1 MFKIKN
7 LTVKNFLSVGQNT
20 QAVKFDTC
28 DLVLVL
34 GENIDL
40 GGDDSGSRNGVG
52 KTAILNALSYALY
65 GQALTNIRK
74 ENLINK
80 TNGKGL
86 LVTVDFEVNSKSY
99 RVERGRKPNVFKFFI
114 DSEELTANDE
124 AQGDSRETQ
133 HAIDELLGMT
143 HDMFRHLVALNTYTE
158 PFLSLKANDQ
168 RMIIEQLLGITLLSE
183 KADRLREQ
191 MRVTKDLASQEEQRI
206 RAVTSANARIQD
218 QILSLQRRQRMWQE
232 KHLADVAQLQLMID
246 QLNQINIEQE
256 ISLHEQWREF
266 RNYQQTRNQ
275 LSQAK
280 AQQVSFLQKEIRS
293 FDRLERELQSLQ
305 NNQCY
310 TCGQPVKNLDQ
321 QIADK
326 TATIAESQQTVQQL
340 ESEILQLD
348 LELAQLT
355 VVSEPSETFYP
366 DPESATEHRIN
377 LQTMQTQLVAKQS
390 ETDPYQEQIT
400 EMSTQALEDICYDTI
415 NALKRVQEHEEFLL
429 KLLTNKDSFVRK
441 KIIDQN
447 LSYLNQRLSYYLY
460 KMGLPHR
467 VIFQSDLSVQI
478 EELGRELDVGN
489 LSRGESNRVILCL
502 GWSFRD
508 VWESLYHPVNLMFID
523 EMIDNGL
530 DSSGVENALSILKHM
545 VRERKRSVFLI
556 SHRDDLASRADRLLK
571 VIKENGFTQF
581 LQEMV

>member
-40 GGDDSGSRNGVG
+40 GGDDSGSRNGTG
-52 KTAILNALSYALY
+52 KTTVLNALSYALY

-86 LVTVDFEVNSKSY
+86 LVTVDFEVNGKSY
-99 RVERGRKPNVFKFFI
+99 RVERGRKPNIFKFFI
-114 DSEELTANDE
+114 DSEELAANDE

-191 MRVTKDLASQEEQRI
+191 MRVTKDLATQEEQRI

-326 TATIAESQQTVQQL
+326 TAAIAESQQTVQQL

-355 VVSEPSETFYP
+355 VISEPSETFYP
-366 DPESATEHRIN
+366 DRETATEHRIN

-400 EMSTQALEDICYDTI
+400 EMSTQALEEICYDTI

-478 EELGRELDVGN
+478 EELGRELDFDN
-489 LSRGESNRVILCL
+489 LSRGERNRLILSL
-502 GWSFRD
+502 SWSFRD

-523 EMIDNGL
+523 EMIDNGM
-530 DSSGVENALSILKHM
+530 DSSGVENAMGILKHM
-545 VRERKRSVFLI
+545 ARDRQRSVWLI
-556 SHRDDLASRADRLLK
+556 SHKDELASRVNNVLK
-571 VIKENGFTQF
+571 VVKENGFTQY
-581 LQEMV
+581 LQEMA

>member
-1 MFKIKN
+1 MFKIKSV
-7 LTVKNFLSVGQNT
+7 TAKNFLSVGNAT
-20 QAVKFDTC
+20 QSVKFDTQ
-28 DLVLVL
+28 DLTLVL

-86 LVTVDFEVNSKSY
+86 LVTVDFEVNSKHY
-99 RVERGRKPNVFKFFI
+99 RVERGRKPNIFKFFI
-114 DSEELTANDE
+114 DSEELAANDE

-191 MRVTKDLASQEEQRI
+191 MRITRDLASQEEHRI
-206 RAVTSANARIQD
+206 RAATSANSRIQE
-218 QILSLQRRQRMWQE
+218 QILNCQRRQRMWQE
-232 KHLADVAQLQLMID
+232 KHHEDVAQMQLVID
-246 QLNQINIEQE
+246 QLNQIDIEQE
-256 ISLHEQWREF
+256 IVLHEQWREF
-266 RNYQQTRNQ
+266 RAYQQTHHQ
-275 LSQAK
+275 ISQTL
-280 AQQVSFLQKEIRS
+280 AQKVSVLQKEILL
-293 FDRLERELQSLQ
+293 FDRLERELLSLQ

-310 TCGQPVKNLDQ
+310 TCGQPVKNLAQ
-321 QIADK
+321 ATADK
-326 TATIAESQQTVQQL
+326 TAAIAESQQTVQQL
-340 ESEILQLD
+340 ESEIHQLD
-348 LELAQLT
+348 LGLVHQT

-366 DPESATEHRIN
+366 DRETATEHRIN
-377 LQTMQTQLVAKQS
+377 LQALQSQLMSKQS
-390 ETDPYQEQIT
+390 ETDPYQEQII
-400 EMSTQALEDICYDTI
+400 EMSTQALEEICYDTM
-415 NALKRVQEHEEFLL
+415 NTLKRVQEHQEFLL

-467 VIFQSDLSVQI
+467 VTFQSDLSVQI
-478 EELGRELDVGN
+478 EELGRELDFDN
-489 LSRGESNRVILCL
+489 LSRGERNRLILSL
-502 GWSFRD
+502 SWSFRD

-523 EMIDNGL
+523 EMIDNGM
-530 DSSGVENALSILKHM
+530 DSSGVENAMSILKHM
-545 VRERKRSVFLI
+545 ARDRQRSVWLI
-556 SHRDDLASRADRLLK
+556 SHKDELASRVNNVLK
-571 VIKENGFTQF
+571 VVKENGFTQY
-581 LQEMV
+581 LQEQT

>member
-40 GGDDSGSRNGVG
+40 GGDDSGSRNGTG
-52 KTAILNALSYALY
+52 KTTVLNALSYALY

-86 LVTVDFEVNSKSY
+86 LVTVDFEVNGKSY
-99 RVERGRKPNVFKFFI
+99 RVERGRKPNIFKFFI
-114 DSEELTANDE
+114 DSEELAANDE

-191 MRVTKDLASQEEQRI
+191 MRVTKDLATQEEQRI

-326 TATIAESQQTVQQL
+326 TAAITESQQTVQQL
-340 ESEILQLD
+340 ESEIYQLD

-355 VVSEPSETFYP
+355 VISEPSETFYP
-366 DPESATEHRIN
+366 DRETATEHRIN

-400 EMSTQALEDICYDTI
+400 EMSTQALEEICYDTI

-478 EELGRELDVGN
+478 EELGRELDFDN
-489 LSRGESNRVILCL
+489 LSRGERNRLILSL
-502 GWSFRD
+502 SWSFRD

-523 EMIDNGL
+523 EMIDNGM
-530 DSSGVENALSILKHM
+530 DSSGVENAMGILKHM
-545 VRERKRSVFLI
+545 ARDRQRSVWLI
-556 SHRDDLASRADRLLK
+556 SHKDELASRVNNVLK
-571 VIKENGFTQF
+571 VVKENGFTQY

>member
-1 MFKIKN
+1 MFKIKSV
-7 LTVKNFLSVGQNT
+7 TAKNFLSVGNST
-20 QAVKFDTC
+20 QSVKFDTQ
-28 DLVLVL
+28 DLTLVL

-86 LVTVDFEVNSKSY
+86 LVTVDFEVNGKHY
-99 RVERGRKPNVFKFFI
+99 RVERGRKPNIFKFFI
-114 DSEELTANDE
+114 DSEELAANDE

-133 HAIDELLGMT
+133 HAIDNLLGMT

-191 MRVTKDLASQEEQRI
+191 MRITRDLASQEEHRI
-206 RAVTSANARIQD
+206 RAATSANSRIQE
-218 QILSLQRRQRMWQE
+218 QILSCQRRQRMWQE
-232 KHLADVAQLQLMID
+232 KHHEDAAQMQLVID
-246 QLNQINIEQE
+246 QLNQIDIEQE
-256 ISLHEQWREF
+256 IGLHTQWCDF
-266 RNYQQTRNQ
+266 RAYQQTHNQ
-275 LSQAK
+275 ISQIL
-280 AQQVSFLQKEIRS
+280 AQKVSVLQKEIRS
-293 FDRLERELQSLQ
+293 FDRLERELLSLQ

-310 TCGQPVKNLDQ
+310 TCGQPVKNLAQ
-321 QIADK
+321 VTADK
-326 TATIAESQQTVQQL
+326 TAAIAESQQTVQQL
-340 ESEILQLD
+340 ESEIHQLD
-348 LELAQLT
+348 LELVQLNA
-355 VVSEPSETFYP
+355 VSEPSETFYP
-366 DPESATEHRIN
+366 DRETATEHRIN
-377 LQTMQTQLVAKQS
+377 LQALQTQLMSKQS

-400 EMSTQALEDICYDTI
+400 EMSTQALEEICYDTM
-415 NALKRVQEHEEFLL
+415 NTLKRVQEHQEFLL

-467 VIFQSDLSVQI
+467 VTFQSDLSVQI
-478 EELGRELDVGN
+478 EELGRELDFDN
-489 LSRGESNRVILCL
+489 LSRGERNRLILSL
-502 GWSFRD
+502 SWSFRD

-523 EMIDNGL
+523 EMIDNGM
-530 DSSGVENALSILKHM
+530 DSSGVENAMSILKHM
-545 VRERKRSVFLI
+545 ARDRQRSVWLI
-556 SHRDDLASRADRLLK
+556 SHKDELASRVNNVLK
-571 VIKENGFTQF
+571 VVKENGFTQY
-581 LQEMV
+581 LQEKV

>member
-40 GGDDSGSRNGVG
+40 GGDDSGSRNGTG
-52 KTAILNALSYALY
+52 KTTVLNALSYALY

-86 LVTVDFEVNSKSY
+86 LVTVDFEVNGKSY

-114 DSEELTANDE
+114 DSEELAANDE

-191 MRVTKDLASQEEQRI
+191 MRVTKDLATQEEQRI

-275 LSQAK
+275 ISQAK

-326 TATIAESQQTVQQL
+326 TAAIAESQQTVQQL
-340 ESEILQLD
+340 ESEIYQLD

-366 DPESATEHRIN
+366 DRETATEHRIN

-400 EMSTQALEDICYDTI
+400 EMSTQALEEICYDTI

-478 EELGRELDVGN
+478 EELGRELDFDN
-489 LSRGESNRVILCL
+489 LSRGERNRLILSL
-502 GWSFRD
+502 SWSFRD

-523 EMIDNGL
+523 EMIDNGM
-530 DSSGVENALSILKHM
+530 DSSGVENAMGILKHM
-545 VRERKRSVFLI
+545 ARDRQRSVWLI
-556 SHRDDLASRADRLLK
+556 SHKDELASRVNNVLK
-571 VIKENGFTQF
+571 VVKENGFTQY

>member
-40 GGDDSGSRNGVG
+40 GGDDSGSRNGTG
-52 KTAILNALSYALY
+52 KTTVLNALSYALY

-86 LVTVDFEVNSKSY
+86 LVTVDFEVNGKSY

-114 DSEELTANDE
+114 DSEELAANDE
-124 AQGDSRETQ
+124 SQGDSRETQ

-191 MRVTKDLASQEEQRI
+191 MRVTKDLATQEEQRI

-326 TATIAESQQTVQQL
+326 TAAIAESQQTVQQL

-366 DPESATEHRIN
+366 DRETATEHRIN

-400 EMSTQALEDICYDTI
+400 EMSTQALEEICYDTI

-478 EELGRELDVGN
+478 EELGRELDFDN
-489 LSRGESNRVILCL
+489 LSRGERNRLILSL
-502 GWSFRD
+502 SWSFRD

-523 EMIDNGL
+523 EMIDNGM
-530 DSSGVENALSILKHM
+530 DSSGVENAMGILKHM
-545 VRERKRSVFLI
+545 ARDRQRSVWLI
-556 SHRDDLASRADRLLK
+556 SHKDELASRVNNVLK
-571 VIKENGFTQF
+571 VVKENGFTQY

>member
-1 MFKIKN
+1 MFKIK
-7 LTVKNFLSVGQNT
+7 TVSAKNFLSVGNAT
-20 QAVKFDTC
+20 QSVKFDTG
-28 DLVLVL
+28 DLTLVL

-40 GGDDSGSRNGVG
+40 GGDDLGSRNGVG

-86 LVTVDFEVNSKSY
+86 LVTVDFEVNGKNY

-114 DSEELTANDE
+114 DSEELAANDE

-133 HAIDELLGMT
+133 HAIDDLLGMS

-168 RMIIEQLLGITLLSE
+168 RMVIEQLLGITLLSE

-191 MRVTKDLASQEEQRI
+191 MRITKDLATQEEHRI
-206 RAVTSANARIQD
+206 KAVTSANARIQE
-218 QILSLQRRQRMWQE
+218 QIQSLQRRQRMWQE
-232 KHLADVAQLQLMID
+232 KHQTDVAQLQLMID
-246 QLNQINIEQE
+246 QLSQISIEQE

-266 RNYQQTRNQ
+266 RNHQQTHNQ
-275 LSQAK
+275 LSQAL
-280 AQQVSFLQKEIRS
+280 AQKTSFLQKEIRS

-310 TCGQPVKNLDQ
+310 TCGQPVKNQAQ
-321 QIADK
+321 QTADK
-326 TATIAESQQTVQQL
+326 IAAITESQQTVQQL
-340 ESEILQLD
+340 ESEIHQLD
-348 LELAQLT
+348 LELTQLPAVPEPAQ
-355 VVSEPSETFYP
+355 TFYP
-366 DPESATEHRIN
+366 NIENATEHRVN
-377 LQTMQTQLVAKQS
+377 LETLQTQLVAKQS

-400 EMSTQALEDICYDTI
+400 EMSTQALEEICWDTI

-467 VIFQSDLSVQI
+467 VTFQSDLSVQI

-523 EMIDNGL
+523 EMIDNGM
-530 DSSGVENALSILKHM
+530 DSSGVENAMGILKHM
-545 VRERKRSVFLI
+545 ARDRNRSVWLI
-556 SHRDDLASRADRLLK
+556 SHRDELASRVNNVLK
-571 VIKENGFTQF
+571 VIKENGFTQYI
-581 LQEMV
+581 QELV

>member
-1 MFKIKN
+1 
-7 LTVKNFLSVGQNT
+7 
-20 QAVKFDTC
+20 
-28 DLVLVL
+28 
-34 GENIDL
+34 
-40 GGDDSGSRNGVG
+40 
-52 KTAILNALSYALY
+52 
-65 GQALTNIRK
+65 
-74 ENLINK
+74 
-80 TNGKGL
+80 
-86 LVTVDFEVNSKSY
+86 
-99 RVERGRKPNVFKFFI
+99 
-114 DSEELTANDE
+114 
-124 AQGDSRETQ
+124 
-133 HAIDELLGMT
+133 
-143 HDMFRHLVALNTYTE
+143 
-158 PFLSLKANDQ
+158 
-168 RMIIEQLLGITLLSE
+168 LGITLLSE

-191 MRVTKDLASQEEQRI
+191 MRVTKDLATQEEQRI
-206 RAVTSANARIQD
+206 RAVTSANARIQE

-246 QLNQINIEQE
+246 QLNQIDIQQE
-256 ISLHEQWREF
+256 IDLHEQWREF

-326 TATIAESQQTVQQL
+326 TAAIAESQQTVQQL

-366 DPESATEHRIN
+366 DPETATEHRIN
-377 LQTMQTQLVAKQS
+377 LQTIQTQLVSKQS

-400 EMSTQALEDICYDTI
+400 EMSTQALEEICYDTI

-478 EELGRELDVGN
+478 EELGRELDFDN
-489 LSRGESNRVILCL
+489 LSRGERNRLILSL
-502 GWSFRD
+502 SWSFRD

-523 EMIDNGL
+523 EMIDNGM
-530 DSSGVENALSILKHM
+530 DSSGVENAMGILKHM
-545 VRERKRSVFLI
+545 ARDRQRSVWLI
-556 SHRDDLASRADRLLK
+556 SHKDELASRVNNVLK
-571 VIKENGFTQF
+571 VVKENGFTQY

>member
-1 MFKIKN
+1 MFKIK
-7 LTVKNFLSVGQNT
+7 TVSAKNFLSVGNAT
-20 QAVKFDTC
+20 QSVKFDTE
-28 DLVLVL
+28 DLTLVL

-86 LVTVDFEVNSKSY
+86 LVTVDFEVNGKSY
-99 RVERGRKPNVFKFFI
+99 RVERGRKPNIFKFFI
-114 DSEELTANDE
+114 DSEELAANDE

-191 MRVTKDLASQEEQRI
+191 MRVTKDLATQEEQRI

-321 QIADK
+321 QIAGK
-326 TATIAESQQTVQQL
+326 TAAIAESQQTVQQL

-366 DPESATEHRIN
+366 DRETATEHRIN

-400 EMSTQALEDICYDTI
+400 EMSTQALEEICYDTI

-478 EELGRELDVGN
+478 EELGRELDFDN
-489 LSRGESNRVILCL
+489 LSRGERNRLILSL
-502 GWSFRD
+502 SWSFRD

-523 EMIDNGL
+523 EMIDNGM
-530 DSSGVENALSILKHM
+530 DSSGVENAMGILKHM
-545 VRERKRSVFLI
+545 ARDRQRSVWLI
-556 SHRDDLASRADRLLK
+556 SHKDELASRVNNVLK
-571 VIKENGFTQF
+571 VVKENGFTQY
-581 LQEMV
+581 LQEMA

>member
-1 MFKIKN
+1 MFKIK
-7 LTVKNFLSVGQNT
+7 TVSAKNFLSVGNAT
-20 QAVKFDTC
+20 QSVKFDTE
-28 DLVLVL
+28 DLTLVL

-40 GGDDSGSRNGVG
+40 GGDDSGSRNGTG
-52 KTAILNALSYALY
+52 KTTVLNALSYALY

-246 QLNQINIEQE
+246 QLIQINIEQE

-266 RNYQQTRNQ
+266 RNYHQTRNQ

-293 FDRLERELQSLQ
+293 FERLERELQSLQ

-366 DPESATEHRIN
+366 APESATEHRIN

-478 EELGRELDVGN
+478 EELGRELDFDN
-489 LSRGESNRVILCL
+489 LSRGERNRLILSL
-502 GWSFRD
+502 SWSFRD

-523 EMIDNGL
+523 EMIDNGM
-530 DSSGVENALSILKHM
+530 DSSGVENAMGILKHM
-545 VRERKRSVFLI
+545 ARDRQRSVWLI
-556 SHRDDLASRADRLLK
+556 SHKDELASRVNNVLK
-571 VIKENGFTQF
+571 VVKENGFTQY